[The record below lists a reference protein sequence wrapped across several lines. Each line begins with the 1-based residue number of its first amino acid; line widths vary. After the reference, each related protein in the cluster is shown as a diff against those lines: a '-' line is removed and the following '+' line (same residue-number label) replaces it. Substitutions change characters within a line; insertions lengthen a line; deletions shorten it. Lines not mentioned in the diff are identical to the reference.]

1 MGGVCWRLSSLNSLA
16 SSHSSWMDITHGF
29 HRCVLCTKD
38 TAKDEVLRKEEDT
51 KRAVYLI
58 VRCGHLSEFTCSLC
72 MRGLSLLVVCAKCLQ
87 WWLT

>member
-72 MRGLSLLVVCAKCLQ
+72 KMSLQ